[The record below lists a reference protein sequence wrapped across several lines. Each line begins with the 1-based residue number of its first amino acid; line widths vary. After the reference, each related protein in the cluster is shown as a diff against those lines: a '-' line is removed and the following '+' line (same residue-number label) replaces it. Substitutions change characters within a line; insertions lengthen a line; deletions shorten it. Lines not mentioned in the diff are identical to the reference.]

1 MQDSP
6 IIIMDEATSALDVK
20 SERLVQQAVEN
31 LVAGR
36 TVLVIAHRLSTV
48 QVRVADCIKCI
59 RCAADEQP
67 QQSSS
72 SSARRHNTG
81 HCAQTEV
88 QLANCIKCSPFAG
101 AERWRVWKA
110 WLG

>member
-1 MQDSP
+1 MEPSCHVRPACCEFQQAAPCLLVQDSP

-48 QVRVADCIKCI
+48 QVRVL
-59 RCAADEQP
+59 AA
-67 QQSSS
+67 
-72 SSARRHNTG
+72 SSA
-81 HCAQTEV
+81 
-88 QLANCIKCSPFAG
+88 LALQPIHTLNSQATHLPGGTVLVIAHRLRYS
-101 AERWRVWKA
+101 
-110 WLG
+110 

>member
-1 MQDSP
+1 MSPASCGSQRAAPCLLVQDSP

-48 QVRVADCIKCI
+48 QVWAADCIKCT
-59 RCAADEQP
+59 RSAANE
-67 QQSSS
+67 
-72 SSARRHNTG
+72 
-81 HCAQTEV
+81 
-88 QLANCIKCSPFAG
+88 
-101 AERWRVWKA
+101 
-110 WLG
+110 